1 MQRALCPGSFDPV
14 THGHLDVIERTARV
28 VDDVVVAVGNNI
40 AKNSLFNPAERV
52 EMLSEEC
59 AQWSNVEVSLFDGL
73 LVDFCAA
80 HGINIISK
88 GLRSAD
94 LSYELQMA
102 QMNQRL
108 SGVDTLFLSASPEYS
123 FVSSSLVKEVATYG
137 GDDQAVREFR
147 ERAQEALGRLFPGET
162 PG

>member
-1 MQRALCPGSFDPV
+1 MTRAACPGSFDPV

-40 AKNSLFNPAERV
+40 SKNSLFTPDERV
-52 EMLSEEC
+52 EMLAEEC
-59 AQWSNVEVSLFDGL
+59 AQWSNVEVTLFSGL

-80 HGINIISK
+80 HGIEIISK
-88 GLRSAD
+88 GLRAAD

-108 SGVDTLFLSASPEYS
+108 SGVDTVFLPTSPEWS
-123 FVSSSLVKEVATYG
+123 FLASSLVKEVARFG
-137 GDDQAVREFR
+137 GDVSQLVPSDVLQRLT
-147 ERAQEALGRLFPGET
+147 ERLAE
-162 PG
+162 